1 MRTLT
6 RRRVL
11 GLGLGAVAAGMVG
24 GCSTPGTISV
34 NSLPVIPPKAPG
46 EKITLTYWAW
56 LKDLQKV
63 ADIWNAANPDIQVQT
78 VPIPGGNA
86 GGYQKMYSALA
97 AGGGPD
103 LAQIEIHGRIP
114 DLHIIVAQAALNGL
128 DLIAHVG
135 QPLLK
140 RDERLHVLALREHIE

>member
-56 LKDLQKV
+56 LKTCRRSPTSGT
-63 ADIWNAANPDIQVQT
+63 AS
-78 VPIPGGNA
+78 IPT
-86 GGYQKMYSALA
+86 S
-97 AGGGPD
+97 
-103 LAQIEIHGRIP
+103 R
-114 DLHIIVAQAALNGL
+114 
-128 DLIAHVG
+128 
-135 QPLLK
+135 
-140 RDERLHVLALREHIE
+140 